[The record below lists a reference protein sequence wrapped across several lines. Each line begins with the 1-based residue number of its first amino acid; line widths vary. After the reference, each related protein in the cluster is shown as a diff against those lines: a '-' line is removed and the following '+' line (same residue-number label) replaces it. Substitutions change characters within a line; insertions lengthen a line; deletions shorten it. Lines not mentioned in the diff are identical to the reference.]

1 MEARLYT
8 SPPLS
13 PICFTQ
19 QQEERGMTLSSTLSQ
34 RPANPIGESE
44 ISTRHAIAVPP
55 QTRPTEPAGDDFLL
69 PLLDVARHVN
79 TYADAV
85 ARAHGLTQ
93 SQLIVMARLDLDP
106 HLSLDELAALAG
118 VTRTALAGLID
129 SLETFGMV
137 ERRCD
142 AAARGT
148 RLRLTPGAAPLLN
161 DIKLLRANLQRLAT
175 SGVNPV
181 VLKTMVC
188 GLRRTDELFRGVDH
202 IAFA

>member
-1 MEARLYT
+1 MR
-8 SPPLS
+8 
-13 PICFTQ
+13 
-19 QQEERGMTLSSTLSQ
+19 LSSTLSQ
-34 RPANPIGESE
+34 RPANPTGESE
-44 ISTRHAIAVPP
+44 ISTRRSLSAPPRAVP
-55 QTRPTEPAGDDFLL
+55 THSAGDDFLL

-79 TYADAV
+79 SYADAV

-93 SQLIVMARLDLDP
+93 PQLIVIARLERQP

-129 SLETFGMV
+129 NLETLGMV

-142 AAARGT
+142 AAARRT
-148 RLRLTPGAAPLLN
+148 WLRLAQGAAPLLH
-161 DIKLLRANLQRLAT
+161 DIKLLRGNLQRLAT
-175 SGVNPV
+175 SGIDPA
-181 VLKTMVC
+181 VLKTMVS

>member
-1 MEARLYT
+1 
-8 SPPLS
+8 
-13 PICFTQ
+13 
-19 QQEERGMTLSSTLSQ
+19 MTLSSTLSQ

-161 DIKLLRANLQRLAT
+161 DNLQRLAT

>member
-1 MEARLYT
+1 VAIVALIYGLSRGQPDGWG
-8 SPPLS
+8 SPGTLIPLA
-13 PICFTQ
+13 IC
-19 QQEERGMTLSSTLSQ
+19 
-34 RPANPIGESE
+34 I
-44 ISTRHAIAVPP
+44 
-55 QTRPTEPAGDDFLL
+55 
-69 PLLDVARHVN
+69 VAF
-79 TYADAV
+79 
-85 ARAHGLTQ
+85 
-93 SQLIVMARLDLDP
+93 
-106 HLSLDELAALAG
+106 G
-118 VTRTALAGLID
+118 V
-129 SLETFGMV
+129 FGMV

>member
-1 MEARLYT
+1 
-8 SPPLS
+8 
-13 PICFTQ
+13 
-19 QQEERGMTLSSTLSQ
+19 MTLSSTLSQ

-85 ARAHGLTQ
+85 ARPHGLTQ